1 MQFLFFAKEKIIVK
15 KNFPI
20 TIKMYLDLD
29 LVGIGKDT
37 SNHQPEFSKIV
48 ITGYVSRSKF
58 KMN

>member
-15 KNFPI
+15 KNFQI
-20 TIKMYLDLD
+20 TEIKMYLD

>member
-15 KNFPI
+15 KIFPI
-20 TIKMYLDLD
+20 TEIKMYLD

-37 SNHQPEFSKIV
+37 SNNQPEFSKIV